1 MNGYERNSE
10 DYRGPPVGWGTWLM
24 LAAMIGAVVVLV
36 IVGLWRLVSG

>member
-10 DYRGPPVGWGTWLM
+10 DYGGPPVGWGTWLI
-24 LAAMIGAVVVLV
+24 LVVMIGAVVMSV